1 MLTAAK
7 PKSAFIGASG
17 LLQVTLHA
25 LNGRKFFEQCIGDSP
40 RGTLNELVLLRGEH
54 PARAFIIC
62 A

>member
-17 LLQVTLHA
+17 FAGHSHA